1 MTYAGVPKDGAVSLG
16 CDAPLQE
23 LARAT
28 LYGILARVFYREM
41 TPEYAKELDGIGF
54 LEMLAE
60 ASPGVTVN
68 DLQLSDSESQAVEFT
83 RLFAGPSSHLP
94 PYASVYRK
102 DDNRAGELWGSTTGE
117 VSRFMTHL
125 GLEMAKSGSIPD
137 HISVLFEVMER
148 VIRAKIEA
156 ANGSQDETKR
166 KQRCETAGS
175 IERKFFGGY
184 IQPWVQ
190 EFLRRVEQ
198 AKPSLFYASVVKFAR
213 TFLAEEEEVLALQQ

>member
-1 MTYAGVPKDGAVSLG
+1 MTDSGAPKDGVLSRES
-16 CDAPLQE
+16 DAPLQE

-28 LYGILARVFYREM
+28 LYGILARVFDSEI
-41 TPEYAKELDGIGF
+41 TPEFAEELDEIGF

-60 ASPGVTVN
+60 ANPGVAVN
-68 DLQLSDSESQAVEFT
+68 DFQLSNSESQAVEFT

-117 VSRFMTHL
+117 VKRFMAYL
-125 GLEMAKSGSIPD
+125 GLETAKPGSIPD
-137 HISVLFEVMER
+137 HISLLFEVMER

-156 ANGSQDETKR
+156 GKDRHDEMRKRQKCDTAN
-166 KQRCETAGS
+166 S
-175 IERKFFGGY
+175 IERRFFIHY
-184 IQPWVQ
+184 IQPWAQ

-198 AKPSLFYASVVKFAR
+198 AKPSLFYASVVKFASV
-213 TFLAEEEEVLALQQ
+213 FLAEEEEVLALQQ